1 MRRWFRAMFV
11 KARPVLQMPPAKF
24 AAFVYDDFCAAFR
37 AVLKRVLA
45 NFFLPVVRVDLDSLP
60 VLNMD
65 SALVADKF
73 VAIQVVHIF
82 VVCPVQC
89 SPAERPGGTLPG
101 YGENRWRQESCPAD
115 NDFFR
120 AYAVSLDSLLP

>member
-1 MRRWFRAMFV
+1 MRRWSSSFPLLAFLPVPAGTFPVRRWFRAMFV

-45 NFFLPVVRVDLDSLP
+45 SFFLPVIRVDLDSLP

-73 VAIQVVHIF
+73 VAI
-82 VVCPVQC
+82 
-89 SPAERPGGTLPG
+89 
-101 YGENRWRQESCPAD
+101 
-115 NDFFR
+115 
-120 AYAVSLDSLLP
+120 